1 MEYLASEWADP
12 AIISHDK
19 RHAGH
24 CSQATV
30 DGQVLL
36 SYYCYWLLGPWDME
50 AELKCFALSNSLLCN
65 FTSSLCCS
73 HELLTS
79 RFPSLFIWF
88 LFGTLCKVHFQYHL
102 HHSGLFMICLL
113 GYMAPRTGLRK
124 KKFISRKSNY
134 LPVHLHCLSR
144 LNSKSYDAEQ
154 GWRTVG

>member
-1 MEYLASEWADP
+1 MNTELLLWNTWRQNGLILQLFPMIRDM
-12 AIISHDK
+12 
-19 RHAGH
+19 RGH

-50 AELKCFALSNSLLCN
+50 AELKCLALSNFLLCN

-73 HELLTS
+73 HKLLTS

-88 LFGTLCKVHFQYHL
+88 LFRTLCKVHFQYHL

-113 GYMAPRTGLRK
+113 GYMVPRTGLK
-124 KKFISRKSNY
+124 K
-134 LPVHLHCLSR
+134 
-144 LNSKSYDAEQ
+144 
-154 GWRTVG
+154 